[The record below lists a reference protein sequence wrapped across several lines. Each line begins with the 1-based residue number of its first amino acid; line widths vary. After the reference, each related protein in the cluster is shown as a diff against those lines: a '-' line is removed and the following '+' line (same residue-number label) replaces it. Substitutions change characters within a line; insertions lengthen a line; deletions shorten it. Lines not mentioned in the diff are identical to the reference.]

1 MWRQQGSEVGERREG
16 WAVPVPE
23 SRKSSWGQ
31 AWWTAV
37 MGSRWCKQNGM
48 VKLEGGVSVRIAGLA
63 FVAILKECYA
73 SRVWRAAKAQIG
85 SLDG

>member
-1 MWRQQGSEVGERREG
+1 MWQQQGSEVDERREG
-16 WAVPVPE
+16 WAVSVPE
-23 SRKSSWGQ
+23 SGKSSWGQ

-37 MGSRWCKQNGM
+37 MEGQWWKQNGM

-73 SRVWRAAKAQIG
+73 SG
-85 SLDG
+85 

>member
-16 WAVPVPE
+16 WVVPVPE

-48 VKLEGGVSVRIAGLA
+48 VKLEGGGLSFCCDLERMLCEHSVAR
-63 FVAILKECYA
+63 C
-73 SRVWRAAKAQIG
+73 
-85 SLDG
+85 